1 MRARNRKTG
10 EIVNITSYKEN
21 HLKYYIHGVNSQ
33 GIEFGGEG
41 DNFNEDF
48 EFIENQDNHWEDVRE
63 RATIAALQ
71 GLLAN
76 PRSFYSGGSMKE
88 GIVSSAVWK
97 GYELVGRL
105 KEEEKERIKEKDEV
119 KEVNFEN
126 EFYDYSI
133 KNGLSHKDIEFSDII
148 QTARFFFQLGLKGR
162 EIEDE

>member
-1 MRARNRKTG
+1 M
-10 EIVNITSYKEN
+10 
-21 HLKYYIHGVNSQ
+21 
-33 GIEFGGEG
+33 
-41 DNFNEDF
+41 
-48 EFIENQDNHWEDVRE
+48 
-63 RATIAALQ
+63 
-71 GLLAN
+71 AN